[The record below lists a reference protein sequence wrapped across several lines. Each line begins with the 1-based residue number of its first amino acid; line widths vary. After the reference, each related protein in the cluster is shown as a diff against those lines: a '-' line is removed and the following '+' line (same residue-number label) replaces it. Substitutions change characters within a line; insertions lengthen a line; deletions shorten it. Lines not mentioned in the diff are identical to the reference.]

1 MSLLQ
6 KFFKPKSMRDF
17 EKHADVLAEV
27 NRHAD
32 ACEGFTPDQ
41 FKAKTAEFRERIAAG
56 ATVDDL
62 LTEAFGLV
70 KAACKALVGTT
81 WDVVG
86 IPTTWEMVPYD
97 VQIVGGIALHQG
109 KIAEMA
115 TGEGKTLVATMP
127 LYLNALA
134 GKGAHLVTVNDYLA
148 RRDSE
153 WMGHLFEMLGLSV
166 GCVQGDLPNEFRKDA
181 YGRDITYGT
190 NNEFGFDYLRDNMK
204 TRAEDRVQRK
214 HFYAIVDEVD
224 SVLIDEARTP
234 LIISGPVSH
243 STSSD
248 LFARLKPKVE
258 RVVGLQ
264 ARLANELVAFAE
276 KYRDDEEKHDEVA
289 RALLKVKRG
298 SPKNTRFMK
307 LMAEPGT
314 ERMIQRMETDLMRDK
329 VLNDLDEE
337 LYYAVDEKGNSL
349 NLTDKGRDALSPE
362 DREQFILPD
371 LSEQIAAIDENEEL
385 TPPDRVAARDD
396 AHRRYAERS
405 ESIHNFSQLL
415 RAYTLFQKDVEY
427 VVQEGRVI
435 IVDEFTGRLMP
446 GRRFSEG
453 LHQALEAKEGVRI
466 EGETQ
471 TLATITLQN
480 YFRMY
485 EKLAGMTGTAE
496 TEAEEFHKIYKLE
509 VQVVP
514 TNEPVRRIDFDDLV
528 YKTRREKYNAIVD
541 EIVRLHEK
549 ELPVLVGTISVEVS
563 ETLSRFL
570 KRRGIAHS
578 VLNAKYHQQEA
589 EIVAKAGRAGAVTIA
604 TNMAGRGTDIK
615 LDPRVVRCETCGLGT
630 GRKEWK
636 TNDGSIVDTTECE
649 RDVPCGLHIIGTER
663 HESRRIDRQLR
674 GRAGR
679 QGDPGSS
686 VFFVSLE
693 DDLMRLFR
701 SDRIA
706 GVMDR
711 LGVKDGEVIT
721 HSLVTKSIARSQK
734 RVEAYNFEI
743 RKRLIDYDDVMNKQ
757 REVIYGRRNEV
768 IDATELKPIV
778 EFIIDDYV
786 EAALETTID
795 PKELPENQRR
805 DEFIAQLETVFLH
818 PFGTVDDTPG
828 PLDELRE
835 HALAKAREALDAREE
850 FLARQL
856 NNPELVREFEKFV
869 LLQVIDEKWMDH
881 LHELDS
887 LKEGIHYRAY
897 AQKDPLVEYK
907 REAFTLFAELNSRI
921 DRDAL
926 YAIFHA
932 RLAAQPRPATD
943 LSRARA
949 VHQEAGALGAPAAAT
964 STPLG
969 TPTAPADVRQ
979 SGRAPTA
986 GGTGRSAIP
995 RGATEAT
1002 SRVLEDRPSGRPVV
1016 RTEEKVGRND
1026 PCPCGSGKKYKKC
1039 CGKNS

>member
-6 KFFKPKSMRDF
+6 KLFKPKSQRDF
-17 EKHADVLAEV
+17 QRHGVLLEEVKARAEEY
-27 NRHAD
+27 R
-32 ACEGFTPDQ
+32 GFTPEQ
-41 FKAKTAEFRERIAAG
+41 FRAKTDEFRRRLQEG

-62 LTEAFGLV
+62 LPEAFGLV
-70 KAACKALVGTT
+70 KSACQALVGTT
-81 WDVVG
+81 WNVVG
-86 IPTTWEMVPYD
+86 IPTKWEMVPYD
-97 VQIVGGIALHQG
+97 VQVVGGIVLHQG

-134 GKGAHLVTVNDYLA
+134 GRGVHLVTVNDYLA

-153 WMGHLFEMLGLSV
+153 WMGKLFELLGVSV
-166 GCVQGDLPNEFRKDA
+166 GVIQNDMPNEMRKQA
-181 YGRDITYGT
+181 YAKDITYGT

-204 TRAEDRVQRK
+204 TRAEDRAQRG
-214 HFYAIVDEVD
+214 HPYAIVDEVD

-243 STSSD
+243 SQSSD

-258 RVVGLQ
+258 RVVTLQ
-264 ARLANELVAFAE
+264 NRLVNDLVAFAE
-276 KYRDDEEKHDEVA
+276 KNMENEEQAAEVA

-298 SPKNTRFMK
+298 SPKSNRFMK
-307 LMAEPGT
+307 LMSEPGT
-314 ERMIQRMETDLMRDK
+314 ERMIQRMEVELMRDK
-329 VLNDLDEE
+329 VLHELDEE
-337 LYYAVDEKGNSL
+337 MYFAVDEKGNSI
-349 NLTDKGRDALSPE
+349 NLTEKGRDALSPE
-362 DREQFILPD
+362 DREQFVLPD
-371 LSEQIAAIDENEEL
+371 LSEAIAAIDHDESL
-385 TPPDRVAARDD
+385 SPADRVRAKDE
-396 AHRRYAERS
+396 AHRSYAERS
-405 ESIHNFSQLL
+405 EAIHNFSQLL
-415 RAYTLFQKDVEY
+415 RAYALFQKDNEY
-427 VVQEGRVI
+427 VVQDGRVL

-446 GRRFSEG
+446 GRRFSDG
-453 LHQALEAKEGVRI
+453 LHQALEAKEGVKI

-485 EKLAGMTGTAE
+485 QKLAGMTGTAE
-496 TEAEEFHKIYKLE
+496 TEAEELHKIYKLD

-514 TNEPVRRIDFDDLV
+514 TNEMVRRVDYDDLIF
-528 YKTRREKYNAIVD
+528 KTKREKYNAIID
-541 EIVRLHEK
+541 EVARLHEQK
-549 ELPVLVGTISVEVS
+549 LPVLVGTISVEVS
-563 ETLSRFL
+563 ETLSRML
-570 KRRGIAHS
+570 KRKGIAHN
-578 VLNAKYHQQEA
+578 VLNAKFHQQEA

-615 LDPRVVRCETCGLGT
+615 LEPSVVKCAKCGIGS
-630 GRKEWK
+630 GRKDWRTKEGG
-636 TNDGSIVDTTECE
+636 TVDTVECT

-679 QGDPGSS
+679 QGDPGAS
-686 VFFVSLE
+686 VFYISLE

-701 SDRIA
+701 PERIA

-721 HSLVTKSIARSQK
+721 HPLVTKSIARSQK
-734 RVEAYNFEI
+734 RVEAHNFEI
-743 RKRLIDYDDVMNKQ
+743 RKRLIEYDDVMNKQ

-768 IDATELKPIV
+768 MDAPELRPII
-778 EFIIDDYV
+778 ETIIDDYI
-786 EAALETTID
+786 ETTMEKTLESSQVPD
-795 PKELPENQRR
+795 AEQRAELLG
-805 DEFIAQLETVFLH
+805 QLENVFMYSFEH
-818 PFGTVDDTPG
+818 ESGHAETVD
-828 PLDELRE
+828 EVRE
-835 HALAKAREALDAREE
+835 HAKATAREALRAREE
-850 FLARQL
+850 LLARDL
-856 NNPELVREFEKFV
+856 NNPDLVREFEKFV

-907 REAFTLFAELNSRI
+907 REAFGLFADLNERI

-926 YAIFHA
+926 YAMFHA
-932 RLAAQPRPATD
+932 RVAAAPRAATD

-949 VHQEAGALGAPAAAT
+949 VHREATPVAAQAVPTT
-964 STPLG
+964 SPLG
-969 TPTAPADVRQ
+969 TPAPSPVPPALNRPSQ
-979 SGRAPTA
+979 P
-986 GGTGRSAIP
+986 P
-995 RGATEAT
+995 MGATEAT
-1002 SRVLEDRPSGRPVV
+1002 SRVLRGAASTQPVV

-1039 CGKNS
+1039 HGISS